1 MPFHAQAANYL
12 DIKSLLDVLC
22 RTVAEMIKGKDP
34 EEIRRRFHVT
44 DPTHLSTDT
53 PPSSPSPQLHP
64 SAPPHLE
71 NTRHIHEE
79 QTKELERDS
88 SCSLQGQLPG
98 DRETPV

>member
-1 MPFHAQAANYL
+1 MLQAANYL

-71 NTRHIHEE
+71 NIRHIHVHEE
-79 QTKELERDS
+79 TDS
-88 SCSLQGQLPG
+88 SCSQQEQLPG